1 MGRTYNS
8 LRNVKVNMMGQL
20 LTNVI
25 KFACRTVFIQTL
37 GKEYLGISS
46 LYTNILL
53 LLSVS
58 ELGFSNVV
66 TYSLYRPLAEG
77 DEAKIRS
84 IMAFF
89 KKAYRIIG
97 LVILG
102 TGLLLMPFLPVLMN
116 GTTDKVNIYFYYL
129 LYLGQTVISYFFFAY
144 KQTLLM
150 ADQKKYVV
158 DRVVFGV
165 KAGLGLTQI
174 VSLWVY
180 PSFLLYTLLS
190 IVSEV
195 VVNLIVSIQVDRRY
209 PYLKQPA
216 DKLPVG
222 EIKKVFTQ
230 VYAMFLYR
238 VCNIVGQSTDN
249 LIISSHISVLMVG
262 LYDNY
267 AMVIAVLQNVLGS
280 VLGAFTGSLGN
291 LYVLESDEKN
301 ERVFRAL
308 NLLNLWFI
316 IFSSVCCLV
325 LFQPFITLWVGADYL
340 FDNLVVLIIV
350 MNFAT
355 NYMQGVVQIYKD
367 ATGLFVRGKYR
378 PVATVILNLGISL
391 ILVRSMGI
399 AGVFLGSIISR
410 MCTTWAYDA
419 WLIHRHAFHR
429 SPLPFYGECCM
440 AAVWIIGLSM
450 LVQYIIS
457 WLALPISWLGLFLR
471 GGLCV
476 LVVNG
481 ALILWYRQREA
492 YGVLKEKVME
502 MIRKRI

>member
-280 VLGAFTGSLGN
+280 VLGAFTGS
-291 LYVLESDEKN
+291 
-301 ERVFRAL
+301 
-308 NLLNLWFI
+308 
-316 IFSSVCCLV
+316 
-325 LFQPFITLWVGADYL
+325 
-340 FDNLVVLIIV
+340 
-350 MNFAT
+350 
-355 NYMQGVVQIYKD
+355 
-367 ATGLFVRGKYR
+367 
-378 PVATVILNLGISL
+378 
-391 ILVRSMGI
+391 
-399 AGVFLGSIISR
+399 AG
-410 MCTTWAYDA
+410 
-419 WLIHRHAFHR
+419 
-429 SPLPFYGECCM
+429 E
-440 AAVWIIGLSM
+440 
-450 LVQYIIS
+450 
-457 WLALPISWLGLFLR
+457 
-471 GGLCV
+471 
-476 LVVNG
+476 
-481 ALILWYRQREA
+481 
-492 YGVLKEKVME
+492 
-502 MIRKRI
+502 